1 MKADT
6 FNLVEYL
13 SKNILL
19 EDTNALDIIN
29 MISNNN
35 FDALDNLPA
44 DKSLLNKVISL
55 LQDPKYKEEKNK
67 VNQMSCEIN
76 EFKGKN
82 TFLTMLLAAA
92 SILGGCSS
100 KEVSPQ
106 EKPGTEVGVDNS
118 KDYYISETNTSV
130 DILLNK
136 YKEKN
141 PKLIWGNVE
150 NVPGYNDYS
159 DDPKMQ
165 DLNREVI
172 GVNFTS
178 LYSLDDGKY
187 ILVSE
192 SGSKGLRAALYD
204 NKSKLLNGL
213 KTGIKAF
220 EKAKE
225 TNTFK
230 KYKEV
235 DDVTMQPSII
245 GNKGKFSDG
254 FFIPGAGDQAIA
266 YEDALELVK
275 ILN

>member
-92 SILGGCSS
+92 SILGGCAS
-100 KEVSPQ
+100 KEVSSQ
-106 EKPGTEVGVDNS
+106 EKPGTELNIKDS
-118 KDYYISETNTSV
+118 KSYFASKIHETPV
-130 DILLNK
+130 LALLHHE
-136 YKEKN
+136 EKN
-141 PKLIWGNVE
+141 PKLIWGNIE
-150 NVPGYNDYS
+150 NYPGYNDYS

-165 DLNREVI
+165 DLHRKAI
-172 GVNFTS
+172 GVDFTS
-178 LYSLDDGKY
+178 LYSTDDGKY
-187 ILVSE
+187 ILISQA
-192 SGSKGLRAALYD
+192 GGDGKFAAVYD
-204 NKSKLLNGL
+204 NKNKLLNGL
-213 KTGIKAF
+213 KIGIKAF

-230 KYKEV
+230 QYKGV
-235 DDVTMQPSII
+235 DDVYMKTNII
-245 GNKGKFSDG
+245 GSKGKISDG
-254 FFIPGAGDQAIA
+254 FSIPGAGDQYIA